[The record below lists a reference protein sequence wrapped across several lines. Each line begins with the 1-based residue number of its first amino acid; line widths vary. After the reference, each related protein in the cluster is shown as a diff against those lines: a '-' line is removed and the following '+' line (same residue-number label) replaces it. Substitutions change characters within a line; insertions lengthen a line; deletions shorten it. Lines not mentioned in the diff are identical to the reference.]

1 MALERIRKINNIG
14 TYEKAGNGQIAL
26 KPFTYIYASN
36 TYGKTTFCDILRSL
50 KENNI
55 SIINNRKTIGC
66 RETDKCIVEFTID
79 SKNVTFNGDLW
90 EIPDGLNVRE
100 NLQIFDINFVN
111 ENVFTNFNIEHKNKE
126 NFTSF
131 VLGDR
136 SVELIGLLSEM
147 ENLLANKEQDIKT
160 KKPLLDKRLK
170 EYSYED
176 IRKEKYLDSFK
187 DAECRVISSKE
198 EIKTLEKQKND
209 IDKIKA
215 IKSFKLLQMNFDSI
229 VNLVKKVEEELK
241 KYHSFDLTSI
251 KVEIDKIKE
260 GNPKITENWLKTSA
274 SISVGESCCPLCGS
288 NIVDNEKI
296 KIISKYFSEE
306 VISII
311 NSLENLIKDTN
322 KEVRE
327 QSFGS
332 LVARLMS
339 AAKDI
344 LPYCNISK
352 EANIEFD
359 EYIKRLSKDIE
370 LFNQKIDVVKEEL
383 LNALGEKLASI
394 TLTEFSLIETRKLVY
409 EIIPRILLTQDEIN
423 AKINS
428 YNDVFEKYQCDLS
441 EDFLDKKIDELT
453 KVMQF
458 DERILLRGMYNSE
471 IEELKQLEE
480 HVKELKKKIKDTRA
494 KIDEQ
499 QEEFLNKY
507 FSTIQSIF
515 SKLGSENYRIERET
529 TPRGK
534 KKVYGVK
541 IYFKNKLVDEIRY
554 CLSESDRRALA
565 LSVFLAKIKIDNNPK
580 EIIILDDPITSFD
593 ENRMRLFIS
602 VLNSLKDNAFCQTI
616 VLLHYENFFKVITQS
631 TDDKTLLKITRKS
644 GNHNFEEITEEDD
657 IFKTDYEKILNK
669 IIKFIN
675 AEISDIAENDVRIYL
690 DNFLHYHFAYD
701 ISKDKS
707 ISGGRLHDFI
717 VNLEKVGLI
726 DRDKKE
732 ELLLKVKFLNNSS
745 HSFDSYTE
753 EEKRS
758 FVKDVYDSIH
768 KL

>member
-1 MALERIRKINNIG
+1 MAIDRIRKINNIG

-66 RETDKCIVEFTID
+66 RETDKCVVEFTID
-79 SKNVTFNGDLW
+79 NKNVTFNGDLW
-90 EIPDGLNVRE
+90 EIPDELDIRE

-131 VLGDR
+131 VLGTR
-136 SVELIGLLSEM
+136 CVELVSSLDEM
-147 ENLLANKEQDIKT
+147 ESLLANKEQDVKT
-160 KKPLLDKRLK
+160 KKPLLEKRLR
-170 EYSYED
+170 EYTYEELK
-176 IRKEKYLDSFK
+176 KEKYLDSFK
-187 DAECRVISSKE
+187 DAECRVISAKE
-198 EIKTLEKQKND
+198 AIKTLKSQKKD

-215 IKSFKLLQMNFDSI
+215 IKSFRLLQISFDSI
-229 VNLVKKVEEELK
+229 VSLVKKVENELK
-241 KYHSFDLTSI
+241 KHYSFDLTSI
-251 KVEIDKIKE
+251 KLEIDKIKKD
-260 GNPKITENWLKTSA
+260 NSKITENWLKTSV

-288 NIVDNEKI
+288 NIEDNEKI

-311 NSLENLIKDTN
+311 NSLESLINDVN

-339 AAKDI
+339 SAKEI

-352 EANIEFD
+352 DDNIEFD
-359 EYIKRLSKDIE
+359 ENIQNLSKDIE
-370 LFNQKIDVVKEEL
+370 LFNQQVDIVKEEL
-383 LNALGEKLASI
+383 LNRLREKLASI
-394 TLTEFSLIETRKLVY
+394 SLTEHSLVETSKMVY
-409 EIIPRILLTQDEIN
+409 EIIPRILLKQDEIN

-428 YNDVFEKYQCDLS
+428 YNDIFEKYQYDLS
-441 EDFLDKKIDELT
+441 EDFLEKKIVELT
-453 KVMQF
+453 KEMQS
-458 DERILLRGMYNSE
+458 DEKILLRGMYNSE
-471 IEELKQLEE
+471 IEELKQLDE
-480 HVKELKKKIKDTRA
+480 HVKELKKKIKETRA

-507 FSTIQSIF
+507 FSTIQLIF

-541 IYFKNKLVDEIRY
+541 IYFKNKLVDETRY

-565 LSVFLAKIKIDNNPK
+565 LSVFLAKIKIDNNPN
-580 EIIILDDPITSFD
+580 EIIVLDDPITSFD
-593 ENRMRLFIS
+593 ENRMRLFVS
-602 VLNSLKDNAFCQTI
+602 VLNSLKDSAFCQTI
-616 VLLHYENFFKVITQS
+616 ILLHYENFFKVITQS
-631 TDDKTLLKITRKS
+631 TPDKTLLKIIRKS
-644 GNHNFEEITEEDD
+644 NNHNFEEITEEDD
-657 IFKTDYEKILNK
+657 IFKSDYEKILNK

-675 AEISDIAENDVRIYL
+675 AETNDIAENDVRIYL

-707 ISGGRLHDFI
+707 IPGPRLHDFI
-717 VNLEKVGLI
+717 VNLEKAGLI
-726 DRDKKE
+726 TVEKKD
-732 ELLLKVKFLNNSS
+732 ELLLKVRFLNNSS
-745 HSFDSYTE
+745 HSFDSYAE

>member
-1 MALERIRKINNIG
+1 MAIDRIRKINNIG

-66 RETDKCIVEFTID
+66 RETDKCVVEFTID
-79 SKNVTFNGDLW
+79 NKNVTFNGDLW
-90 EIPDGLNVRE
+90 EIPEELNIRE

-131 VLGDR
+131 VLGTR
-136 SVELIGLLSEM
+136 CVELVSSLDEM
-147 ENLLANKEQDIKT
+147 ENLLVNKEHDAKT
-160 KKPLLDKRLK
+160 KKPLLEKRLR
-170 EYSYED
+170 EYTYEELK
-176 IRKEKYLDSFK
+176 KEKYLDSFK
-187 DAECRVISSKE
+187 DAECRVISAKE
-198 EIKTLEKQKND
+198 AIKTLRNQKKD

-215 IKSFKLLQMNFDSI
+215 IKSFRLLQISFDSI
-229 VNLVKKVEEELK
+229 VSLVKKVENELK
-241 KYHSFDLTSI
+241 KYYSFDLTSI
-251 KVEIDKIKE
+251 KLEIDKIKKD
-260 GNPKITENWLKTSA
+260 NPKITENWLKTSS
-274 SISVGESCCPLCGS
+274 SISAGESCCPLCGS
-288 NIVDNEKI
+288 NIEDNEKI

-311 NSLENLIKDTN
+311 NSLESLINDVN

-339 AAKDI
+339 SAKEI

-352 EANIEFD
+352 DDNIEFD
-359 EYIKRLSKDIE
+359 ENIQNLSKDIE
-370 LFNQKIDVVKEEL
+370 LFNQQVDMVKEEL
-383 LNALGEKLASI
+383 LNRLREKLASI
-394 TLTEFSLIETRKLVY
+394 SLAEHSLVETNKLVY
-409 EIIPRILLTQDEIN
+409 EIIPRILLKQDEIN
-423 AKINS
+423 AKINL
-428 YNDVFEKYQCDLS
+428 YNDIFEKYQYELS
-441 EDFLDKKIDELT
+441 EDFLEKKIVELKKEMQSDE
-453 KVMQF
+453 K
-458 DERILLRGMYNSE
+458 ILLRGMYNSE
-471 IEELKQLEE
+471 IEELKQLDD
-480 HVKELKKKIKDTRA
+480 HVKELKKKIKETRA

-507 FSTIQSIF
+507 FSTIQLIF

-541 IYFKNKLVDEIRY
+541 IYFKNKLVDETRY

-565 LSVFLAKIKIDNNPK
+565 LSVFLAKIKIDNNPN
-580 EIIILDDPITSFD
+580 EIIVLDDPITSFD
-593 ENRMRLFIS
+593 ENRMRLFVS
-602 VLNSLKDNAFCQTI
+602 VLNSLKESAFCQTI
-616 VLLHYENFFKVITQS
+616 ILLHYENFFKVITQS
-631 TDDKTLLKITRKS
+631 TPDKTLLKITRKS
-644 GNHNFEEITEEDD
+644 NNHNFEEITEEDD
-657 IFKTDYEKILNK
+657 IFKSDYEKILNK

-675 AEISDIAENDVRIYL
+675 AETNDIAENDVRIYL

-701 ISKDKS
+701 ISKDKA
-707 ISGGRLHDFI
+707 IPGTRLHDFI
-717 VNLEKVGLI
+717 VNLEKSSLI
-726 DRDKKE
+726 TVEKKE
-732 ELLLKVKFLNNSS
+732 ELLLKVRFLNNSS